1 LSLGGGLAAAL
12 WLDGAVSFSLF
23 WGWDMRTKLVAAI
36 ALLALA
42 GCNQRKNETG
52 AVGGDSAGVGVDTTI
67 QSSKIKD
74 TTIVKKD
81 TSIDVDTTKKTDHIK
96 DKK

>member
-1 LSLGGGLAAAL
+1 
-12 WLDGAVSFSLF
+12 
-23 WGWDMRTKLVAAI
+23 MRTKLLAAI
-36 ALLALA
+36 ALLTLA

-52 AVGGDSAGVGVDTTI
+52 AVGGDSAGMGVDTTI

-74 TTIVKKD
+74 TTVVKKD
-81 TSIDVDTTKKTDHIK
+81 TTIDVDTTKKTDHIK

>member
-1 LSLGGGLAAAL
+1 
-12 WLDGAVSFSLF
+12 
-23 WGWDMRTKLVAAI
+23 MRTKLVAAI

-52 AVGGDSAGVGVDTTI
+52 ALGGGDTSRVGVDTSI
-67 QSSKIKD
+67 QSSRIKD
-74 TTIVKKD
+74 TTVVKKD

>member
-1 LSLGGGLAAAL
+1 
-12 WLDGAVSFSLF
+12 
-23 WGWDMRTKLVAAI
+23 MRTKLVAAI
-36 ALLALA
+36 ALLTLA
-42 GCNQRKNETG
+42 GCSQKKNGETG
-52 AVGGDSAGVGVDTTI
+52 ALGDSSRVGMDTTI
-67 QSSKIKD
+67 QSSRVKD